1 MALEASPEGKV
12 FIQPVAIAYTRLHG
26 MPLGRDKR
34 GHVAWIGDQ
43 DLLPHVVA
51 LLRGGAL
58 DAEIRFGEPVEFNTG
73 SKRKETARRV
83 EEEVRS
89 MFVSAL
95 RDPLPSKPRR
105 DEGKTLLQARER
117 R

>member
-1 MALEASPEGKV
+1 
-12 FIQPVAIAYTRLHG
+12 VAIAYTRLHG

-43 DLLPHVVA
+43 DLLPHLVA

-58 DAEIRFGEPVEFNTG
+58 DAEIRFGEPVEFNSA
-73 SKRKETARRV
+73 SKRKEAARRI
-83 EEEVRS
+83 EEDVRE
-89 MFVSAL
+89 MFVSAI
-95 RDPLPSKPRR
+95 RDPLPSRPRR
-105 DEGKTLLQARER
+105 KPGKALSQPEER